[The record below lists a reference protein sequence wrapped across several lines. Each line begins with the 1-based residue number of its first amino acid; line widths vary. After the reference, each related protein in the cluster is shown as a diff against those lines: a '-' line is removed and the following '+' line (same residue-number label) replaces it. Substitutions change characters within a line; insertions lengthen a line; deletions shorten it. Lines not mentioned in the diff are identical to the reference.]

1 MARDLIPPPSPAG
14 RPAPDPREPPPLAP
28 AEARAEAAQGET
40 PSGKPGPSAFRAR
53 FGFATGVL
61 AGCAVA
67 AAVLLVVLLG
77 SADAPRGGPA
87 TREGLAADWS
97 PWHPRSTTSISGA
110 QEIAK
115 RIEGAYKDDRSKKLS
130 TVEGGPI
137 ALNKTLPVAVA
148 IPSAGDRFSIVQGVG
163 VQYKLA
169 GFGKD
174 GRLLGSRPSAERRRL
189 LRREALE
196 LSLYS
201 FRYLPDVTMVVAL
214 LPPAP
219 KAEQVHPK
227 KTKAKANGKVEAKA
241 GEEDYQRQALFFR
254 PGDLRK
260 QLERPLAE
268 TMATEAPR
276 IDALTGPEAERI
288 DKLTLSNLFTYEHIQ
303 QQDGSIYLVLDRP
316 S

>member
-14 RPAPDPREPPPLAP
+14 RPAPDGHEPPPPAP
-28 AEARAEAAQGET
+28 SQAEAAQGEA
-40 PSGKPGPSAFRAR
+40 PAGKPGPSAFRAR

-61 AGCAVA
+61 AGCALA
-67 AAVLLVVLLG
+67 AAVLLVVLLSG
-77 SADAPRGGPA
+77 DEPKPSGPA
-87 TREGLAADWS
+87 TDEGLASNWS

-115 RIEGAYKDDRSKKLS
+115 KIGGGYKDGRSKDLS

-137 ALNKTLPVAVA
+137 ALNKTLPVSVAV
-148 IPSAGDRFSIVQGVG
+148 PSTAGRFVIVQGVG

-174 GRLLGSRPSAERRRL
+174 GRLRGSQPSAERRRL

-201 FRYLPDVTMVVAL
+201 FRYLPDVTMVVTL

-227 KTKAKANGKVEAKA
+227 KAGAKTAKKPA
-241 GEEDYQRQALFFR
+241 AEDFQRQALFFR

-268 TMATEAPR
+268 TMATKAPK
-276 IDALTGPEAERI
+276 IDALTGPEAKRI

>member
-14 RPAPDPREPPPLAP
+14 RPAPDQNEPPPHTP
-28 AEARAEAAQGET
+28 AQAETATGET
-40 PSGKPGPSAFRAR
+40 PAGKPGPSAFRAR

-61 AGCAVA
+61 AGCALA
-67 AAVLLVVLLG
+67 AAVLLVVLLSG
-77 SADAPRGGPA
+77 DEPKPGGPA
-87 TREGLAADWS
+87 ADEGLASNWS
-97 PWHPRSTTSISGA
+97 PWRPRSTTSISGA

-115 RIEGAYKDDRSKKLS
+115 KIGGGYKDGRSKDLS

-137 ALNKTLPVAVA
+137 ALNKTLPVSVA
-148 IPSAGDRFSIVQGVG
+148 IPSTAGRFVIVQGVG

-174 GRLLGSRPSAERRRL
+174 GRLRGSQPSAERRRL

-201 FRYLPDVTMVVAL
+201 FRYLPDVTMVVTL

-227 KTKAKANGKVEAKA
+227 KAGAKAAKKKA
-241 GEEDYQRQALFFR
+241 AEDFQRQALFFR

-268 TMATEAPR
+268 TMATKAPK
-276 IDALTGPEAERI
+276 IDALTGPEAKRI

>member
-14 RPAPDPREPPPLAP
+14 RPAPDPEPQEPLAP
-28 AEARAEAAQGET
+28 AATESHDEAAG
-40 PSGKPGPSAFRAR
+40 PLGPSAFRSR
-53 FGFATGVL
+53 FGFLMGLL

-67 AAVLLVVLLG
+67 AAALLVVLLSG
-77 SADAPRGGPA
+77 DDSRAPA
-87 TREGLAADWS
+87 TGTDKRLAAKWS
-97 PWHPRSTTSISGA
+97 SWHPRATDPIGGA
-110 QEIAK
+110 REIAD
-115 RIEGAYKDDRSKKLS
+115 RLDGTYKDAK
-130 TVEGGPI
+130 
-137 ALNKTLPVAVA
+137 AKTLAKVKGGAIAIGSLPISVAL
-148 IPSAGDRFSIVQGVG
+148 PSPGSRYTIVQGVG
-163 VQYKLA
+163 VQYTLA
-169 GFGKD
+169 GYGKD
-174 GRLLGSRPSAERRRL
+174 GRLLGTKPSEQRRRL

-227 KTKAKANGKVEAKA
+227 TKVKAAKKA
-241 GEEDYQRQALFFR
+241 DAFQRQALFFR

-268 TMATEAPR
+268 TMAVKAPK
-276 IDALTGPEAERI
+276 IDALAGGEAERI
-288 DKLTLSNLFTYEHIQ
+288 DKLTLSNLFTYVHHQE
-303 QQDGSIYLVLDRP
+303 QDGTFYLLLDRP